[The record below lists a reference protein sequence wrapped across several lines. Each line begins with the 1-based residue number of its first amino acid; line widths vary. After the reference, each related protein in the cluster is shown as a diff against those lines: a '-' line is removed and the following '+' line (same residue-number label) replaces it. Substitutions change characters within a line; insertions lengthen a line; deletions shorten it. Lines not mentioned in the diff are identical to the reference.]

1 MFLFLVHTR
10 STQKGKMASFRKR
23 YGKWNVRIRGANH
36 KTITKTFLQKDDAIK
51 YARETEAKIQR
62 GTFED
67 LEQASQT
74 TLKELL
80 VQYRD
85 EETSKKKN
93 NGPEIYKINKLIRHK
108 IAERRLSKLTVLS
121 IRKFRDELANALGP
135 STVNK
140 YITIISV
147 AIKFARQTLAIYMPH
162 NPCEYIKRLK
172 EPEFQSDVITEE
184 EEERLLNNC
193 RKSKATWLALS
204 IMLGIDC
211 GLRRGEILNLKRS
224 DINFQKATC
233 LLRDTKNG
241 TSRCVGLSPRVI
253 QEMLKQPAHIDGRLI
268 NCSTKDQFQFYWQQC
283 KRWSEVDKTFH
294 STRHTFAS
302 RLAMKGWTIQEISAQ
317 GGWKE
322 LKILKRYTHIR
333 PEHLANKLKEQK

>member
-1 MFLFLVHTR
+1 
-10 STQKGKMASFRKR
+10 MASFRKR

-135 STVNK
+135 RTVNK

>member
-1 MFLFLVHTR
+1 
-10 STQKGKMASFRKR
+10 MASFRKR

-253 QEMLKQPAHIDGRLI
+253 QEMLKQPSHIDGRLI
-268 NCSTKDQFQFYWQQC
+268 NCTTKDQFQFYWQQC
-283 KRWSEVDKTFH
+283 KRWSDVNKTFH

>member
-1 MFLFLVHTR
+1 
-10 STQKGKMASFRKR
+10 MATFRKR
-23 YGKWNVRIRGANH
+23 NGRWNVRIRSNH
-36 KTITKTFLQKDDAIK
+36 HRTISKTFLQKDDAIK

-62 GTFED
+62 GLFED
-67 LEQASQT
+67 LEQASQI
-74 TLKELL
+74 TLRELL

-85 EETSKKKN
+85 QETLQKKN
-93 NGPEIYKINKLIRHK
+93 HGPEYYKINKLTKHK
-108 IAERRLSKLTVLS
+108 IADRRLSKLTVLS
-121 IRKFRDELANALGP
+121 LKKFRDELAMSLGP

-147 AIKFARQTLAIYMPH
+147 AVKFARQTLAIYMPH
-162 NPCEYIKRLK
+162 NPCDYIKRLK
-172 EPEFQSDVITEE
+172 EPEFASDVITEE

-193 RKSKATWLALS
+193 KKSKATWLALS

-211 GLRRGEILNLKRS
+211 GLRRGEILALKRQ
-224 DINFQKATC
+224 DINFHKATC
-233 LLRDTKNG
+233 VLRDTKNG
-241 TSRCVGLSPRVI
+241 TSRHVGLSPRVI
-253 QEMLKQPAHIDGRLI
+253 TEMLKQPAHIDGRLI
-268 NCSTKDQFQFYWQQC
+268 NCTTKDQFQFYWQQC
-283 KRWSEVDKTFH
+283 KRWSDVNKTFH

-322 LKILKRYTHIR
+322 LKILKRFTHIR

>member
-1 MFLFLVHTR
+1 
-10 STQKGKMASFRKR
+10 MASFRKR

-121 IRKFRDELANALGP
+121 IRKFRDELANVLGP

-253 QEMLKQPAHIDGRLI
+253 QEMLKQPLHIDGRLI

>member
-1 MFLFLVHTR
+1 MSSDRDIKEGDQVKRTKAIVPVALYGLCCDMDPIMEIARKNKIFTSNINS
-10 STQKGKMASFRKR
+10 STFIQKE
-23 YGKWNVRIRGANH
+23 
-36 KTITKTFLQKDDAIK
+36 DAIK

-85 EETSKKKN
+85 QETLQKKN
-93 NGPEIYKINKLIRHK
+93 NGPEYYKINKLIKHK
-108 IAERRLSKLTVLS
+108 IADRRLSKLTVLS
-121 IRKFRDELANALGP
+121 VRKFRDELALTLGP

-147 AIKFARQTLAIYMPH
+147 AVKFARQTLAIYMPH
-162 NPCEYIKRLK
+162 NPCDYIKRFK
-172 EPEFQSDVITEE
+172 EPEFASDVITEE

-253 QEMLKQPAHIDGRLI
+253 QEMLKLRPLI
-268 NCSTKDQFQFYWQQC
+268 F
-283 KRWSEVDKTFH
+283 
-294 STRHTFAS
+294 
-302 RLAMKGWTIQEISAQ
+302 
-317 GGWKE
+317 
-322 LKILKRYTHIR
+322 
-333 PEHLANKLKEQK
+333 

>member
-1 MFLFLVHTR
+1 
-10 STQKGKMASFRKR
+10 MASFRKR

-121 IRKFRDELANALGP
+121 IRKFRDELANVLGP

>member
-1 MFLFLVHTR
+1 
-10 STQKGKMASFRKR
+10 
-23 YGKWNVRIRGANH
+23 
-36 KTITKTFLQKDDAIK
+36 
-51 YARETEAKIQR
+51 
-62 GTFED
+62 
-67 LEQASQT
+67 
-74 TLKELL
+74 
-80 VQYRD
+80 
-85 EETSKKKN
+85 
-93 NGPEIYKINKLIRHK
+93 
-108 IAERRLSKLTVLS
+108 
-121 IRKFRDELANALGP
+121 
-135 STVNK
+135 
-140 YITIISV
+140 
-147 AIKFARQTLAIYMPH
+147 MPH